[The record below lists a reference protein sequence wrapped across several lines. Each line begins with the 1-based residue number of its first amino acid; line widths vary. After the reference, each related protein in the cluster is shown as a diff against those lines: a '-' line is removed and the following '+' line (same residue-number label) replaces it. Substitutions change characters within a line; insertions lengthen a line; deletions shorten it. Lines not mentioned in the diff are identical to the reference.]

1 VEQAYVFRV
10 STRQVDQLV
19 ERLRLRISKSD
30 VSQVC
35 GALDLPMQA
44 LLTRPLEGRYP
55 YLSLDATMEEARDSS
70 RVINKALIVAAHCR
84 GPGFAVSSAY
94 RST

>member
-1 VEQAYVFRV
+1 
-10 STRQVDQLV
+10 
-19 ERLRLRISKSD
+19 
-30 VSQVC
+30 
-35 GALDLPMQA
+35 MQA